1 MYRHFSGKGNLPVG
15 KKTRFTRG
23 MTQLGDN
30 VDISEEIYDDIE
42 AYVCALCGSKG
53 VTNINQLRCS
63 KFKEKAIKKRNMST

>member
-1 MYRHFSGKGNLPVG
+1 
-15 KKTRFTRG
+15 
-23 MTQLGDN
+23 MTQLGEN